1 PNIRPFTKMD
11 QLLVAKP
18 THLFKVNVFAG
29 YYDGT
34 TISARTA
41 TVQTNGPTYGV
52 MVRYFQNI
60 ERFLD
65 SQDPNA
71 LEMPSSTD
79 VV

>member
-1 PNIRPFTKMD
+1 MNSEQIARVKINPNIRPFTKMD

-18 THLFKVNVFAG
+18 THLFKVNVCAG

-52 MVRYFQNI
+52 MVR
-60 ERFLD
+60 
-65 SQDPNA
+65 
-71 LEMPSSTD
+71 
-79 VV
+79 